1 MKIITALNRQSIC
14 LRGDNVLIF
23 KNTQLYNVSELAET
37 ENGFE
42 MLRIPREYEARLS
55 EKGQQKNRFSSG
67 CEIRFVCLDDSGVK
81 VKLHTCDAEF
91 AFVYV
96 YYGSIGAGWQECRKI
111 ITNDPDCTFTV
122 APPPHPEIYS
132 EISRENGFAFSP
144 RVVRI
149 ILPNTPCII
158 SDICGKCRPPEREEV
173 PAARYL
179 AYGSSI
185 THGSL
190 SLIQMNSYASRTA
203 ENLKADLINLGFAG
217 SACLE
222 KEMADYIAGR
232 DDWDFAT
239 LEMGV
244 NVIGMPFDEFKN
256 RAEYFIKTV
265 ANTGKKVFCIDLF
278 YLYAEPGSQKENYI
292 KGYRSIVKEAAEK
305 LGHSNVIYLNGEK
318 LLSIGSAGLS
328 GDLTHPNIRGCE
340 CIAENLT
347 DEIRKYL

>member
-1 MKIITALNRQSIC
+1 M
-14 LRGDNVLIF
+14 VF
-23 KNTQLYNVSELAET
+23 KNAQLYNVSELDET

-42 MLRIPREYEARLS
+42 MLRIPREYEEKLS
-55 EKGQQKNRFSSG
+55 EKGRQKNRFSSG
-67 CEIRFVCLDDSGVK
+67 CEIRFVCLDDRGVK
-81 VKLHTCDAEF
+81 VKLHTCDTEF

-96 YYGSIGAGWQECRKI
+96 YYGCIGAGWQECRKI
-111 ITNDPDCTFTV
+111 ITDDPDCTITV
-122 APPPHPEIYS
+122 TSPPHPEIYG
-132 EISRENGFAFSP
+132 EISKDSGFTFSP
-144 RVVRI
+144 RVVRL
-149 ILPNTPCII
+149 ILPNTRCII
-158 SDICGKCRPPEREEV
+158 SDVYGKCRPPEKEEV
-173 PAARYL
+173 PGIRYL

-232 DDWDFAT
+232 GDWDFAT

-256 RAEYFIKTV
+256 RVEYLIKTV
-265 ANTGKKVFCIDLF
+265 SDTGKKVFCIDLF
-278 YLYAEPGSQKENYI
+278 YLYAEPNSQKESFI
-292 KGYRSIVKEAAEK
+292 KGYRSIVKETVEK
-305 LGHSNVIYLNGEK
+305 HNCDNLIYLNGEK